1 MNKTIT
7 GRIVGN
13 IDINQLS
20 NVIGKVEIK
29 FKLKTESEV
38 IGFYA
43 HIDENTKVESTI
55 YHKLTPHTMVAVTYN
70 EDTCDI
76 LTPYSFDCE
85 TGNIVYI
92 SKDCDYIHIDTIEII

>member
-13 IDINQLS
+13 IDINKLS

-38 IGFYA
+38 IGFYT
-43 HIDENTKVESTI
+43 HIDESTKVESTI
-55 YHKLTPHTMVAVTYN
+55 YNKLAPHILVT
-70 EDTCDI
+70 I

-85 TGNIVYI
+85 IGNVISI
-92 SKDCDYIHIDTIEII
+92 SKACDYIQIDTIELI